1 MSKDTK
7 DWLATMRANF
17 FGRVRDSKLK
27 DLVKFLR
34 RAPKRAPIEGDER

>member
-17 FGRVRDSKLK
+17 FGRVRGQQTKGLGEISSP
-27 DLVKFLR
+27 R
-34 RAPKRAPIEGDER
+34 TQRGAN